1 MNKLSLDKQVQV
13 IRLLVE
19 GNSLRST
26 SRITGIAI
34 NTVMSLLVRAGH
46 AAQAY
51 QDSKLQQLTCA
62 RLQIDEI
69 WTYVGCKSMNL
80 KKPDADRGDSWCY
93 TAIDPDTKLA
103 AHWLVGH
110 RTVEDARA
118 FVEELSF
125 RVAGKVQLTSDG
137 FNAYSAPVRDYA
149 HKWDYAQYIKLYER
163 GGTSKSGPKDKYI
176 GHESK
181 TVTGAPF
188 ERDISTSI
196 CERQNL
202 TMRMSIKRFA
212 RKTNAHS
219 KKLEN
224 HKAAVALHFWW
235 YNFGRIHSTLR
246 VTPAMEAGIVDRIV
260 EVEELLAMVN

>member
-1 MNKLSLDKQVQV
+1 MNRLPLDKQVQV

-26 SRITGIAI
+26 SRITGTAI
-34 NTVMSLLVRAGH
+34 NTVMSLLVRVGDASK
-46 AAQAY
+46 AY
-51 QDSKLQQLTCA
+51 QDKKLQQLTCA
-62 RLQIDEI
+62 KLQIDEI
-69 WTYVGCKSMNL
+69 WSFCRIKSINLPKPVVGE
-80 KKPDADRGDSWCY
+80 GDIWTY

-110 RTVEDARA
+110 RTVQDARA

-137 FNAYSAPVRDYA
+137 FNAYSAPVKDYS

-176 GHESK
+176 GHELK

-219 KKLEN
+219 KKIEN
-224 HKAAVALHFWW
+224 HKAAVALHFAH
-235 YNFGRIHSTLR
+235 YNFMRIHSSLR
-246 VTPAMEAGIVDRIV
+246 VTPAMEAGITDRVI
-260 EVEELLAMVN
+260 EIEELLALI

>member
-1 MNKLSLDKQVQV
+1 MNRLPLDKQVQV

-26 SRITGIAI
+26 SRITGIAV
-34 NTVMSLLVRAGH
+34 NTVMSLLVRAGK

-51 QDSKLQQLTCA
+51 QDANLQNLNCA

-69 WTYVGCKSMNL
+69 WTYVGCKSMNMV
-80 KKPDADRGDSWCY
+80 KPEAGRGDSWCY

-110 RTVEDARA
+110 RTVEDAGA

-125 RVAGKVQLTSDG
+125 RMAGRVQLTSDG
-137 FNAYSAPVRDYA
+137 FNAYTAPVIKYA

-163 GGTSKSGPKDKYI
+163 GGTSKLGPKDKYI
-176 GHESK
+176 GHHLK
-181 TVTGAPF
+181 TMSGQPF

-235 YNFGRIHSTLR
+235 YNFGRIHSSLR
-246 VTPAMEAGIVDRIV
+246 VTPAMEAGIVDRVI
-260 EVEELLAMVN
+260 EIEELLTF